1 MVTMKKVLEDWTAIT
16 EEQLL
21 ENIDFTTEEI
31 SDLLISM
38 GLINGREKCRE
49 EDLERYI
56 FLYGNDQE
64 IYGADERSFIEGV
77 GSVYIYDDI
86 SRKTNRGTIA
96 TKIFAADLCQFE
108 DGVRSCFFFM
118 KIINKANDG
127 FNIFL
132 FRTGDGFFVGCR
144 LYDKDIHKNC
154 TLTEAIR
161 FEEQLEELMDR
172 LISLPSTEEFIPFYS
187 SLVEAIEYRDIVLLD
202 YDLKIKLKRGINFT
216 YLDMLSDVENVYH
229 INLGYAKEQYYK
241 SFEAK
246 EGLVDHNDYTVV
258 RDGLSYI
265 RSNRTNTLEMLFEAE
280 EMALLA
286 NETEQENDQI
296 LRLKEET
303 TNRDSENDAMLKE
316 HLNDPELMIKMLK
329 AQKGI

>member
-1 MVTMKKVLEDWTAIT
+1 MVPMKNVLEDWTTIT
-16 EEQLL
+16 EEPLL
-21 ENIDFTTEEI
+21 ESIDFTTEEI

-38 GLINGREKCRE
+38 GLINGKEKCRE

-64 IYGADERSFIEGV
+64 IYGTDERSFIEGV
-77 GSVYIYDDI
+77 GSAYIYDDI

-96 TKIFAADLCQFE
+96 TKIFAADLFQFE

-118 KIINKANDG
+118 KVINKANDG

-132 FRTGDGFFVGCR
+132 FRTREGFFIGCR
-144 LYDKDIHKNC
+144 LYDKDIYKNC
-154 TLTEAIR
+154 ILTEAIR
-161 FEEQLEELMDR
+161 FESQLDELMDR

-187 SLVEAIEYRDIVLLD
+187 SLVETIEHREVILLD
-202 YDLKIKLKRGINFT
+202 YDLKIKLKRGVNFA
-216 YLDMLSDVENVYH
+216 YLDMLSDVENIYH
-229 INLGYAKEQYYK
+229 INLGYAKKMYYK

-246 EGLVDHNDYTVV
+246 EGVIDNNDYTVV
-258 RDGLSYI
+258 RDGLNYI

-286 NETEQENDQI
+286 NETEQENEQI
-296 LRLKEET
+296 LHLKEET
-303 TNRDSENDAMLKE
+303 TNRDSENDEMLKE
-316 HLNDPELMIKMLK
+316 HLDDPELMIKMLK
-329 AQKGI
+329 AQKGL

>member
-1 MVTMKKVLEDWTAIT
+1 MVPMKNVLDDWTTIT
-16 EEQLL
+16 EELLL

-31 SDLLISM
+31 SDLLTSM
-38 GLINGREKCRE
+38 GLVNGREKCRV
-49 EDLERYI
+49 EDLEKYI

-64 IYGADERSFIEGV
+64 IYGAEERSFIEGV

-118 KIINKANDG
+118 KVINKANDG

-132 FRTGDGFFVGCR
+132 FRTRDGFFVGCR
-144 LYDKDIHKNC
+144 LYDKDICKNC
-154 TLTEAIR
+154 TLTEAIL
-161 FEEQLEELMDR
+161 FEEQLEVLNDR
-172 LISLPSTEEFIPFYS
+172 LNSLPVTGEFIPFYS
-187 SLVEAIEYRDIVLLD
+187 SLVEAIEYRDTILLD
-202 YDLKIKLKRGINFT
+202 YDLKIKLKRGVNFA
-216 YLDMLSDVENVYH
+216 YLDMLSEVESVYH
-229 INLGYAKEQYYK
+229 VNLSYAKEMYYK

-246 EGLVDHNDYTVV
+246 EGLVNNSDYEVV
-258 RDGLSYI
+258 RDGLNFI
-265 RSNRTNTLEMLFEAE
+265 ISNRTNTLEMLFEAE

-286 NETEQENDQI
+286 NETEQENEQI